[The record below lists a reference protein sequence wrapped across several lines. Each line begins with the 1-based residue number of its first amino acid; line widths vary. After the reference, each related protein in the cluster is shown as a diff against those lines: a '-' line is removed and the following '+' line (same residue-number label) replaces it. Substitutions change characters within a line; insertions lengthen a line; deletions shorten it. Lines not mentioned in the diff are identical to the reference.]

1 VTRLPKRQAQIA
13 YLTITGWRE
22 AEIAAK
28 LGIKPKAVSS
38 TRREIYKKF
47 NVSTAVGLVHKMC
60 NVSVGDKRL
69 EFRSDVASR
78 E

>member
-1 VTRLPKRQAQIA
+1 MTRLPKRQAQIA
-13 YLTITGWRE
+13 YLTITGWRA

-28 LGIKPKAVSS
+28 LGINHKTVSS
-38 TRREIYKKF
+38 TRREIYRKF

-60 NVSVGDKRL
+60 NVSVSGKQL
-69 EFRSDVASR
+69 EFKGGSNGT